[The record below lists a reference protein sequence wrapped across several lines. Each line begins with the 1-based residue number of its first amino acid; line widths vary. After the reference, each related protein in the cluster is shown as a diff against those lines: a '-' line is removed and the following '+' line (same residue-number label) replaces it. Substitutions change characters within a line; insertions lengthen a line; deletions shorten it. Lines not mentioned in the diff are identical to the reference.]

1 MCAGC
6 ESSNPERRRDD
17 NPRLGTIHSPT
28 WADPARGAAFLCLS
42 IGPRKYKVA
51 CARPAQWDAEGIVV
65 MSAGGMPPVTAAAPA
80 EIRLHDARGDE
91 TLMVLRGA
99 WRLARH
105 VPTRNDVEDMLRDL
119 PACGGIAVDV
129 AAVTDWDS
137 SLVVF
142 LRSLE
147 GIAIDRHGRLEI
159 RGMPGDL
166 ERLLELARSIPPD
179 GEATVPTQ
187 SGSFVTAIGRDFLG
201 LARSTGEIMTFFGE
215 GTLALRRLLTGRARF
230 RRVDLWLT
238 VQRAGADALPIVS
251 LISFLVGVILGYI
264 ADQQLAL
271 FGARVYVADMVG
283 LATVIQMGALITAIV
298 LAGRTGAA
306 FAAEL
311 GSMQVNEEIDAL
323 RTLGIAPMEF
333 LVLPR
338 MLALTAMTPLLA
350 VYADLLGI
358 LGGAFVGVAVGGL
371 SLTEYL
377 VETRA
382 AIQWHHILQGLISAT
397 VYGAIVAA
405 SGCLRGMQCGR
416 SAAAVG
422 EATTSAVVTAIVFIV
437 IAAAVLTIL
446 FDAVGL
452 S

>member
-1 MCAGC
+1 MSGSFDAQPSVERSGP
-6 ESSNPERRRDD
+6 PEMHVQ
-17 NPRLGTIHSPT
+17 TH
-28 WADPARGAAFLCLS
+28 
-42 IGPRKYKVA
+42 
-51 CARPAQWDAEGIVV
+51 QE
-65 MSAGGMPPVTAAAPA
+65 
-80 EIRLHDARGDE
+80 EIRL
-91 TLMVLRGA
+91 VLSGA
-99 WRLARH
+99 WRLARRP
-105 VPTRNDVEDMLRDL
+105 PTRDDAERMLSGL
-119 PACGGIAVDV
+119 PAAQRLVVNV

-142 LRSLE
+142 LRSLQ
-147 GIAIDRHGRLEI
+147 AVDRGVRLRLEV
-159 RGMPGDL
+159 RGVTPAL
-166 ERLLELARSIPPD
+166 ERLLGLARSM
-179 GEATVPTQ
+179 PTDHRG
-187 SGSFVTAIGRDFLG
+187 STRSRPASFVTAIGQDFLD
-201 LARSTGEIMTFFGE
+201 LARSTGEILAFFGE
-215 GTLALRRLLTGRARF
+215 GTLALRRLLMRRARF
-230 RRVDLWLT
+230 RQRDLWLT
-238 VQRAGADALPIVS
+238 VQQSGADALPIVS

-283 LATVIQMGALITAIV
+283 LAMVIQMGALITAIV

-323 RTLGIAPMEF
+323 RTLGVAPMEF

-338 MLALTAMTPLLA
+338 MLALTAMTPLLT

-382 AIQWHHILQGLISAT
+382 AIEWGHILQGLISAT

-405 SGCLRGMQCGR
+405 SGCLRGMQSGR

>member
-1 MCAGC
+1 
-6 ESSNPERRRDD
+6 
-17 NPRLGTIHSPT
+17 
-28 WADPARGAAFLCLS
+28 
-42 IGPRKYKVA
+42 
-51 CARPAQWDAEGIVV
+51 
-65 MSAGGMPPVTAAAPA
+65 MSATGSRSVTRRPDDGADQPT
-80 EIRLHDARGDE
+80 IRLDAAERDE
-91 TLMVLRGA
+91 TLIALNGT
-99 WRLARH
+99 WRLDRQ
-105 VPTRNDVEDMLRDL
+105 VPTLRDVDQL
-119 PACGGIAVDV
+119 LREAPASNCLAVDL
-129 AAVTDWDS
+129 ASVTDWDS
-137 SLVVF
+137 ALVVF
-142 LRSLE
+142 LRSLR
-147 GIAIDRHGRLEI
+147 AFSDQRRLQLEL
-159 RGMPGDL
+159 RGMTGQVQ
-166 ERLLELARSIPPD
+166 RLLDLAESTPPKSM
-179 GEATVPTQ
+179 ETAPRTQ
-187 SGSFVTAIGRDFLG
+187 ASFVASIGQDFLD
-201 LARSTGEIMTFFGE
+201 LARSTGEIMAFFGE
-215 GTLALRRLLTGRARF
+215 GILALRRFLRGRARF
-230 RRVDLWLT
+230 RQADLWLT
-238 VQRAGADALPIVS
+238 VQQAGADALPIVS

-306 FAAEL
+306 FAAQL
-311 GSMQVNEEIDAL
+311 GTMQVNEEIDAL
-323 RTLGIAPMEF
+323 CTLGIAPMEF

-338 MLALTAMTPLLA
+338 MLALIAMTPLLA
-350 VYADLLGI
+350 IYADLLGV
-358 LGGAFVGVAVGGL
+358 LGGAFVGVTIGGL

-382 AIQWHHILQGLISAT
+382 AIEWRHILQGLISAC

-446 FDAVGL
+446 FDAIGL